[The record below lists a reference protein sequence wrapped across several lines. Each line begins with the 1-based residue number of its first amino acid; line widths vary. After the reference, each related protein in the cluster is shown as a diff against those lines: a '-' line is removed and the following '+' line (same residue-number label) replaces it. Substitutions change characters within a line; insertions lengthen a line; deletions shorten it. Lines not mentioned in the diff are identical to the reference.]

1 MSFSDQFCNTIYEK
15 GYGSAAIHLVKLH
28 GGLTTIVM
36 VSYAPEECCRA
47 LQEAGGKVLLLNT
60 GDIHLVG
67 SNENLLEAAKNMKPL
82 EVVE

>member
-47 LQEAGGKVLLLNT
+47 LQEAGGKL
-60 GDIHLVG
+60 
-67 SNENLLEAAKNMKPL
+67 
-82 EVVE
+82 